1 MNINEI
7 KTMIQTDE
15 YDFLRTS
22 PHLGS
27 NICYLTLGGSHA
39 YGTNIE
45 GSDVDVRGIA
55 TNSKEEI
62 LLGRDFEQVV
72 NTDTDTTVYSFKKIV
87 NLLANVNPNTIETL
101 YTRKDQILY
110 MNEAGKL
117 LRDNRDIFL
126 SKKCVYSFGGYAN
139 QQLRRLV
146 NKSARLVSQAEREEH
161 IMNSIRCASYF
172 FKEKY
177 FEFEEDAIKL
187 FLDDALSEDM
197 QKEIFMD
204 ITLKHYPLRD
214 WKAMW
219 AEMSNIV
226 KDYDKIG
233 HRNSNA
239 IGRGKLAKHMMHLV
253 RLYLMCFDIL
263 EGKEIST
270 YREKEHDFLMSIRS
284 GIYLDEN
291 EQPTPEFMEMVDEY
305 ENKLQLLT
313 TTTLLPDLPDYDKI
327 NKIVMDV
334 HEAIVYGKY

>member
-7 KTMIQTDE
+7 KTMIQTNE
-15 YDFLRTS
+15 YDFLRNN

-45 GSDVDVRGIA
+45 GSDVDLRGVA

-87 NLLANVNPNTIETL
+87 NLLQNVNPNTIETL
-101 YTRKDQILY
+101 YTREDQILY

-117 LRDNRDIFL
+117 LRDNRDMFL

-187 FLDDALSEDM
+187 FLDDAISEDM

-263 EGKEIST
+263 EGKELHT
-270 YREKEHDFLMSIRS
+270 YRELEHDFLMSIRE

-291 EQPTPEFMEMVDEY
+291 EQPTAEFMALVDSY
-305 ENKLQLLT
+305 EKKLQALAET
-313 TTTLLPDLPDYDKI
+313 TRLPDVPDYTKI
-327 NKIVMDV
+327 DNLLMNVNEIIVV
-334 HEAIVYGKY
+334 GH